1 MITLLIAGQAR
12 VGKTTAATYIA
23 NLAKK
28 QEYKPIILPFAQA
41 IKDEAT
47 ANGLTKENNP
57 EEYRKFCQSIGEG
70 RRKEN
75 PDHWIN
81 MFKEKWLE
89 FYRKDKEAA
98 QSTDKIWKE
107 TVVIVDDCRYL
118 NELNFGKSINAKTI
132 FISRGSRILE
142 DQDAAWRNH
151 ESEMMANLYE
161 AGNKDYQDIFS
172 FVVKNEGTIK
182 DYHAKLKDRLLNWLD
197 ATPYSFMEC
206 DCIGCKKMQKDE
218 KLSIDEFFLELFGED
233 DEDD

>member
-12 VGKTTAATYIA
+12 VGKTTAANYIA

-41 IKDEAT
+41 IKDEAA

-89 FYRKDKEAA
+89 LHNKDKEAA
-98 QSTDKIWKE
+98 QSTAKIWKE

-132 FISRGSRILE
+132 FISRGSRVLE
-142 DQDAAWRNH
+142 DQDADWRNH

-161 AGNKDYQDIFS
+161 AGDKDYQDIFS
-172 FVVKNEGTIK
+172 YIVKNEGTIK
-182 DYHAKLKDRLLNWLD
+182 DYHSKLKDRLLNWLD
-197 ATPYSFMEC
+197 ATPYSYLEC
-206 DCIGCKKMQKDE
+206 DCIACQKSRKDE
-218 KLSIDEFFLELFGED
+218 KLSIDEFLMDLLGED
-233 DEDD
+233 EEDD